1 MFVKFTEDV
10 LGVDGFGT
18 SFEITRESVKNI
30 DLWIRD
36 EHQILVIE
44 NKIKSGLNG
53 KTDDGKNQLNKYY
66 EYTEKIKKE
75 EKLEAAHYYLFV
87 PNYNDIMIEN
97 SLIKDKFKVI
107 YYSEIYEFF
116 RNNAAEYLSD
126 KYFPDFLRG
135 LKNQTMTYSELR
147 FSIMRSRFN

>member
-1 MFVKFTEDV
+1 MPRCVERSDRRSPPCAANGSEGPV
-10 LGVDGFGT
+10 RRQLG
-18 SFEITRESVKNI
+18 EKAAI
-30 DLWIRD
+30 
-36 EHQILVIE
+36 
-44 NKIKSGLNG
+44 
-53 KTDDGKNQLNKYY
+53 
-66 EYTEKIKKE
+66 TEKIKKE

-107 YYSEIYEFF
+107 HYSEIYEFF

-147 FSIMRSRFN
+147 FSIMRSRFIEKINQR

>member
-1 MFVKFTEDV
+1 MQK
-10 LGVDGFGT
+10 
-18 SFEITRESVKNI
+18 
-30 DLWIRD
+30 
-36 EHQILVIE
+36 
-44 NKIKSGLNG
+44 
-53 KTDDGKNQLNKYY
+53 
-66 EYTEKIKKE
+66 KIKKE

-147 FSIMRSRFN
+147 FSIMRSRFIEKINQR